1 MTDEQETPLTPEQ
14 DQEVRHLVGEARH
27 TEPMPADVVAR
38 LDRVLEDLADEPS
51 RRAPVVHLA
60 RRRRRVASLLVAAA
74 AVVVVGI
81 GIGQVVGTS
90 GSDSG
95 GDADSAADGQ
105 ASADDQ
111 GGSASG
117 EAGGADSVAPERE
130 QNGDTLGEE
139 SFVAGKLF
147 KLRPEEL
154 SADLARVQQYA
165 GGDYSAAAPTDSSAR
180 LYRKV
185 SRACRS
191 GDWGTGTFVPVK
203 YGSQPGVVVFRR
215 PLGDVQVA
223 EVYLCGNPDPVRSL
237 TLPAP

>member
-14 DQEVRHLVGEARH
+14 DQEVRRLLGEARH
-27 TEPMPADVVAR
+27 TDPMPPDVVAR
-38 LDRVLEDLADEPS
+38 LDRVLDDLSDEPS

-81 GIGQVVGTS
+81 GIGQVVGTV
-90 GSDSG
+90 GSSD
-95 GDADSAADGQ
+95 GDADTAGSAAE
-105 ASADDQ
+105 DQ
-111 GGSASG
+111 GDRNLS
-117 EAGGADSVAPERE
+117 EAGGGDNAAPERDP
-130 QNGDTLGEE
+130 GSDTLGDQD
-139 SFVAGKLF
+139 FVSGKLF

-154 SADLARVQQYA
+154 SMDLVKVQAYADASNSL
-165 GGDYSAAAPTDSSAR
+165 AAAPKDNPTR
-180 LYRKV
+180 VYRKV

-203 YGSQPGVVVFRR
+203 YGSQQGVVVFRR

>member
-1 MTDEQETPLTPEQ
+1 MTDEPETPLTPDQ
-14 DQEVRHLVGEARH
+14 DQEVRRLLGEARH
-27 TEPMPADVVAR
+27 TEPMPPDVVAR
-38 LDRVLEDLADEPS
+38 LDRVLDDLADEPS

-90 GSDSG
+90 GSG
-95 GDADSAADGQ
+95 GDADSAA
-105 ASADDQ
+105 
-111 GGSASG
+111 SG
-117 EAGGADSVAPERE
+117 EAEDQGDTPLSDGAGDSAENAAPERE
-130 QNGDTLGEE
+130 QGADTLGEE
-139 SFVAGKLF
+139 SFVSGKLF
-147 KLRPEEL
+147 KLRPDEL
-154 SADLARVQQYA
+154 SADLARVQLYVDS
-165 GGDYSAAAPTDSSAR
+165 GDLAAAPTDTAAAR
-180 LYRKV
+180 VYRKV

-191 GDWGTGTFVPVK
+191 GDWGSGAFVPVK

-223 EVYLCGNPDPVRSL
+223 DVYLCGNPDPVRSL